1 MKIRT
6 LIEILSKLDWDKE
19 IYLASDSEG
28 NSYSNPNGIL
38 VEEKYCILY
47 PDDSY
52 LEYEDLK

>member
-1 MKIRT
+1 MKVRT

-28 NSYSNPNGIL
+28 NSYSNPSDIL
-38 VEEKYCILY
+38 IDEKYCILY

-52 LEYEDLK
+52 LQEEDLQ